1 MTDTHYAVMAD
12 GKLGTSAIVDL
23 TLKHATGL
31 MQIWRGRMPEWQ
43 RVYVIDTDTMEI
55 IKEAR

>member
-1 MTDTHYAVMAD
+1 MDNHYAVMAD

-31 MQIWRGRMPEWQ
+31 MQIWRGRMPESQ
-43 RVYVIDTDTMEI
+43 RVYVIDMVTMEKI
-55 IKEAR
+55 AEG